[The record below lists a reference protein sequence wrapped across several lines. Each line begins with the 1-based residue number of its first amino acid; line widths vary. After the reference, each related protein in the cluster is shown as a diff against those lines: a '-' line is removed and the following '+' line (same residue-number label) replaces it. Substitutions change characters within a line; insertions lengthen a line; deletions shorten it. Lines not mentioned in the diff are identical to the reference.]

1 MPLAPLQACIFDMDG
16 VLLDSEPFW
25 RQAEIEVFATVGLD
39 LTEQDCMET
48 MGVRIDEVVALRHSQ
63 KPWSSPSCPNVAEQI
78 VERVAEL
85 IQTRGRPL
93 EGVHEA
99 LEFLQGKGL
108 PLALA
113 SSSSSR
119 LIRATLDALD
129 LTGAF
134 PVWHSAEHEEFGKP
148 HPAVFLATARKL
160 GVAPASCL
168 AIEDSLNGV
177 VAAFAARMP
186 VLAVPEPA
194 VAGDPRFALAQAVLG
209 SLRELPEAWER
220 LVG

>member
-1 MPLAPLQACIFDMDG
+1 MLRARLQACIFDMDG

-25 RQAEIEVFATVGLD
+25 RQAEKEVFATVGLH

-63 KPWSSPSCPNVAEQI
+63 KPWSSPSCPDVAEQI

-129 LTGAF
+129 LTSAF
-134 PVWHSAEHEEFGKP
+134 PIWHSAEHEELGKP

-160 GVAPASCL
+160 GVAPTSCL

-194 VAGDPRFALAQAVLG
+194 VAQDPRFALAEAVLG
-209 SLRELPEAWER
+209 SLHELPEAWGR

>member
-1 MPLAPLQACIFDMDG
+1 MLLPRLQACIFDMDG

-63 KPWSSPSCPNVAEQI
+63 KPWSRPSCPEVAERI

-93 EGVHEA
+93 EGVGEA
-99 LEFLQGKGL
+99 LGFLAGKGI

-119 LIRATLDALD
+119 LIRATLHALD
-129 LTGAF
+129 LTDVF

-160 GVAPASCL
+160 GVTPTSCL

-194 VAGDPRFALAQAVLG
+194 VARDPRFALAQAVLG
-209 SLRELPEAWER
+209 SLHELPEAWER
-220 LVG
+220 LAG

>member
-1 MPLAPLQACIFDMDG
+1 MLLTPLQACIFDMDG

-25 RQAEIEVFATVGLD
+25 RQAEMEVFATVGLH
-39 LTEQDCMET
+39 LTEEDCMQT
-48 MGVRIDEVVALRHSQ
+48 MGVRIDEVVALRHLQ
-63 KPWSSPSCPNVAEQI
+63 KPWSSPSCSEVADRI

-93 EGVHEA
+93 EGVGEA
-99 LEFLQGKGL
+99 LEFLQEKGL
-108 PLALA
+108 SLALA

-119 LIRATLDALD
+119 LIRTALETLE
-129 LTGAF
+129 LTSAF
-134 PVWHSAEHEEFGKP
+134 PVWHSAEYEEFGKP

-168 AIEDSLNGV
+168 VIEDSLNGV
-177 VAAFAARMP
+177 VAAFAAGMP
-186 VLAVPEPA
+186 ALAVPEPA
-194 VAGDPRFALAQAVLG
+194 VAQDPRFALAQAVLG